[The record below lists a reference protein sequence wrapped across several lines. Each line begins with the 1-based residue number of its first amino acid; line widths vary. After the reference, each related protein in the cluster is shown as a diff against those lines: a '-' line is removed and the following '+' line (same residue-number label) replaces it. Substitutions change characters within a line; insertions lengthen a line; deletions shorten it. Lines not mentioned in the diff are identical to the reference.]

1 MDLAGVH
8 PAVAWVLA
16 TAGVL
21 SALAVIYRLAVRP
34 MTKVALEVRELLRDL
49 RGYPGRPGHPP
60 RPGLLEQV
68 LELDHK
74 VEEHLEW
81 SRGFVE
87 EYMGKA
93 LDESTQLLATIEAVH
108 SDPHRPPDART
119 RATDHKRRTDNDRA

>member
-1 MDLAGVH
+1 MELSGIH

-21 SALAVIYRLAVRP
+21 SALAVIFRLAVRP
-34 MTKVALEVRELLRDL
+34 ITRMALEVRELLRDL
-49 RGYPGRPGHPP
+49 RGYPGRPGHPA

-108 SDPHRPPDART
+108 TEGHRPRPPASRT
-119 RATDHKRRTDNDRA
+119 RETDLTEEDTV